1 MAMVPGSAGGLSMW
15 IRHRQDTSFNGY
27 TDPELQNRIKKNG
40 LCYFKQ
46 GKRKSP

>member
-27 TDPELQNRIKKNG
+27 TDPELQNRIKKKWLMLFQAG
-40 LCYFKQ
+40 
-46 GKRKSP
+46 